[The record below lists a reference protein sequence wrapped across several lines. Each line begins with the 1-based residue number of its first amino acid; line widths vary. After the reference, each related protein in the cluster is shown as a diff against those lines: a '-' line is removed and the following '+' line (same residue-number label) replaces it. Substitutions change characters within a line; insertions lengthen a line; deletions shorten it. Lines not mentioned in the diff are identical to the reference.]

1 MSKGRRRHRE
11 APGMGRDA
19 AERTDASSAQAPDVI
34 EPADVDGVRTVAVIT
49 VLWAVAFVVLA
60 LRIDDLSAEGRNWWL
75 WTCLAGVGL
84 GLLGLEYTRKRRDA
98 IEAAAEARAEAAD
111 EDEETP
117 AEPAA
122 AEPVDVQPMAVQP
135 VDAQPVEAR
144 PEHVRPVE
152 AQPVVEPPPVER
164 SSPEAITRPIDTGP
178 LPSHRPESPRPEPTR
193 PEPPAPEPESPPR
206 QHGAPSA
213 PAWFGDLDDKDA
225 PGSNAASPA
234 PPATPPSRPAPDL
247 DDDEPLLDTT
257 LGGGRRARRSD
268 MTGEI
273 DEVTEGGGEQY
284 RGRRA
289 RRSDSA

>member
-1 MSKGRRRHRE
+1 
-11 APGMGRDA
+11 MGRDA

-98 IEAAAEARAEAAD
+98 IEAAAEARAEAVD
-111 EDEETP
+111 EDEETH

-135 VDAQPVEAR
+135 VDAQ
-144 PEHVRPVE
+144 PVE

-178 LPSHRPESPRPEPTR
+178 LPSHRPESPRPEPAR
-193 PEPPAPEPESPPR
+193 PEPPAPAPESPPR